1 MDRNEAV
8 SDFIKTYPALYSWLY
23 FNTVNMQSGD
33 VAMITDEDREVNM
46 FIDGTQEREYIFNIA
61 FVQMYD
67 NSTSDTNMQAMEETQ
82 NFNAWI
88 KEQNFARNYPDF
100 GKDTVNSINVLSEI
114 PLMGIDEN
122 SNTASY
128 MLQLSISYLRKEKG

>member
-8 SDFIKTYPALYSWLY
+8 SDFIKTYPSLYSWLY

-33 VAMITDEDREVNM
+33 VAMITDEDREVNR

-67 NSTSDTNMQAMEETQ
+67 NSTSDTNIQAMEETQ
-82 NFNAWI
+82 NFNAWV
-88 KEQNFARNYPDF
+88 KEQDSAQNYPDF
-100 GKDTVNSINVLSEI
+100 GEDTVNSINVLSEI

-128 MLQLSISYLRKEKG
+128 MLQLSISYLTKGEI